1 MTYSCPCCRQSIAPP
16 PLNHYDA
23 FFTCSH
29 CMSKLTH
36 CEDDIVVMGVG
47 IIATMAT
54 ILLFLGVNQFAALT
68 VALLIYHYVR
78 PSWIEPFF
86 RLRRVY

>member
-1 MTYSCPCCRQSIAPP
+1 
-16 PLNHYDA
+16 
-23 FFTCSH
+23 
-29 CMSKLTH
+29 
-36 CEDDIVVMGVG
+36 MGVG
-47 IIATMAT
+47 VIATMAG